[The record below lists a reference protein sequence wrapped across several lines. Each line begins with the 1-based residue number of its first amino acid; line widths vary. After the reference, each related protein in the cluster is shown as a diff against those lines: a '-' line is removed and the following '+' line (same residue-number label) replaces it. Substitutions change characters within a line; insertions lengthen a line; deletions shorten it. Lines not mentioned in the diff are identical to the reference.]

1 MNNVLKRIGEKEK
14 KYVME
19 VLDTDFRSS
28 KGSMMMTRLEET
40 IASIFGVK
48 YAISHING
56 TATLHSA
63 IAAAGVRAGDE
74 VIVPPLTMSST
85 AFSVLQN
92 NGIPVFAD
100 VDEKT
105 FNIST
110 KSIEK
115 CITKKTKAIMP
126 VSLYGLPCDSIEI
139 NRIANQ
145 YGLVVIEDNAECFMG
160 KINGIPAGKLSD
172 MASFSFQSS
181 KHLTSGEGGIIIT
194 NNEKYANQVRKFSS
208 LGYAGVGAS
217 KGKISKQ
224 DIQNPEY
231 ERHCCMGWNYRMP
244 ELCAAVVLG
253 QLEHYEDLIQR
264 RKDVAE
270 MFIEE
275 MKHYAWITP
284 QYTPEGFENSYWT
297 LAAKLDIDK
306 ISWESF
312 RNKFIENGGD
322 GVYSA
327 WQLSY
332 LEPMFR
338 NMVFEGREIFFK
350 EPFNSYNANQYSK
363 GICPV
368 AEKLQP
374 RMLQFKTNYWD
385 FSLAEKQANALKK
398 TLRAL
403 N

>member
-1 MNNVLKRIGEKEK
+1 
-14 KYVME
+14 
-19 VLDTDFRSS
+19 
-28 KGSMMMTRLEET
+28 
-40 IASIFGVK
+40 
-48 YAISHING
+48 
-56 TATLHSA
+56 
-63 IAAAGVRAGDE
+63 
-74 VIVPPLTMSST
+74 
-85 AFSVLQN
+85 
-92 NGIPVFAD
+92 
-100 VDEKT
+100 
-105 FNIST
+105 
-110 KSIEK
+110 
-115 CITKKTKAIMP
+115 
-126 VSLYGLPCDSIEI
+126 
-139 NRIANQ
+139 
-145 YGLVVIEDNAECFMG
+145 
-160 KINGIPAGKLSD
+160 
-172 MASFSFQSS
+172 
-181 KHLTSGEGGIIIT
+181 
-194 NNEKYANQVRKFSS
+194 
-208 LGYAGVGAS
+208 
-217 KGKISKQ
+217 
-224 DIQNPEY
+224 
-231 ERHCCMGWNYRMP
+231 
-244 ELCAAVVLG
+244 
-253 QLEHYEDLIQR
+253 
-264 RKDVAE
+264 